1 MKFRK
6 IMLVTL
12 LLLAVLTIGAASAA
26 EVADGTGNETVI
38 ESPADYVIGTSEGN
52 DDLSVNPKDFNV
64 TFLADE
70 VDIKDENAKVLRF
83 YWPDDVGSYD
93 FVTVE
98 VENGSA
104 PWYQKGAG
112 ATFQDVTFAELYIFD
127 PGDYKITVKYN
138 YDTFIAESTLKVTKT
153 YSPNDFI
160 ELYSKSITDP
170 TDYVCNVFDSNDIG
184 LNGQVTVLANGTSV
198 YNNTFTGNGNT
209 AVRINGK
216 DLAGDLKGSYNIRV
230 VYKRATN
237 GKEYYKDAIISFG
250 SSEPVIPDTKP
261 KITFSPSAQDS
272 TYGQDAVVK
281 VTAYDVYRVVNDTI
295 SANVLVSALY
305 FDGIKYITVASSN
318 ATLTNGVGSARLSGL
333 NVAEYL
339 IFIEANDT
347 DAYKANVYS
356 TTLTV
361 NKAQSKILFDDAVV
375 ELGSGAPY
383 NLTVDFEKASGITAK
398 VDGENVTVDGNVVLI
413 PALSEG
419 THTLVISTIP
429 DDNHIEDAK
438 EVTLNV
444 TKPRSSIIIDSPI
457 NLVKGSSVD
466 VTVTVKDALG
476 FNASIEGHPE
486 ALRINGNVITIS
498 GLDVGTYALTVST
511 IVDENHL
518 SVTEKATV
526 KVKMLESDIIF
537 SNDTITF
544 DYGSSGSIIATVING
559 TIAKAIVIAHPEAI
573 ISINGSKITVSNLD
587 AGSYTLSVT
596 TKPIPGYAAKIKSVE
611 VIVNPVS
618 EVKVNS
624 SINVE
629 DVELDYGSSK
639 NVVVETVGAI
649 GFTAKI
655 DGKDA
660 VVEGDAVVVSG
671 LDAGTHIL
679 TITTVPDS
687 GHLEVTKNA
696 TITVNKIKTYLI
708 SDAVVT
714 VYNGGKYLTATLKD
728 ASGKKI
734 SGVKVTVV
742 LGGKTYTQTTD
753 NGQIKV
759 STNGLA
765 PVKTYG
771 AKITFNTNS
780 KYAKS
785 TKTVSVKVTKATPKL
800 TAKAKTFKKSLKTKK
815 YAVSLKTNQN
825 KVMKNTKI
833 TLKVNGKTYSA
844 TTNSK
849 GQATFKITKLTKK
862 GGFTATI
869 KYAGSK
875 YYNAK
880 TVKAKIVVK

>member
-1 MKFRK
+1 M
-6 IMLVTL
+6 
-12 LLLAVLTIGAASAA
+12 
-26 EVADGTGNETVI
+26 
-38 ESPADYVIGTSEGN
+38 
-52 DDLSVNPKDFNV
+52 
-64 TFLADE
+64 
-70 VDIKDENAKVLRF
+70 
-83 YWPDDVGSYD
+83 
-93 FVTVE
+93 
-98 VENGSA
+98 
-104 PWYQKGAG
+104 
-112 ATFQDVTFAELYIFD
+112 
-127 PGDYKITVKYN
+127 
-138 YDTFIAESTLKVTKT
+138 
-153 YSPNDFI
+153 
-160 ELYSKSITDP
+160 
-170 TDYVCNVFDSNDIG
+170 
-184 LNGQVTVLANGTSV
+184 
-198 YNNTFTGNGNT
+198 
-209 AVRINGK
+209 
-216 DLAGDLKGSYNIRV
+216 
-230 VYKRATN
+230 
-237 GKEYYKDAIISFG
+237 
-250 SSEPVIPDTKP
+250 
-261 KITFSPSAQDS
+261 
-272 TYGQDAVVK
+272 
-281 VTAYDVYRVVNDTI
+281 
-295 SANVLVSALY
+295 
-305 FDGIKYITVASSN
+305 
-318 ATLTNGVGSARLSGL
+318 SGL

-398 VDGENVTVDGNVVLI
+398 VDGKNVTVDGKVVVI

-714 VYNGGKYLTATLKD
+714 VYNGGKYLTVTLKD

-742 LGGKTYTQTTD
+742 LGGKTYTQTTE

-765 PVKTYG
+765 PVKTYD
-771 AKITFNTNS
+771 AKITFNANS

-815 YAVSLKTNQN
+815 FAATLKTNLN

-833 TLKVNGKTYSA
+833 TLKVNGKTYST

-849 GQATFKITKLTKK
+849 GQAIFKITKLTKK